1 MRISVAP
8 AFKQVPASNKV
19 ALITALAAQPAV
31 TTLAVD
37 ATFQHYA
44 GGIWTSTA
52 CGECG
57 GRVQGGGM
65 RGGGDPH
72 SAAVLHLLLHGCTA
86 GSPVLL
92 PEPPPPPPQLAGT
105 APNHAL
111 LLVGYSTQTAG
122 QEHFLAKNSLG
133 AGWGEA
139 GFVRLAMAGDGAG
152 LCGMY
157 RAAYQPAAVVI
168 VGPGKPGNGNA

>member
-1 MRISVAP
+1 MLAESGPAPPVVSV
-8 AFKQVPASNKV
+8 
-19 ALITALAAQPAV
+19 
-31 TTLAVD
+31 
-37 ATFQHYA
+37 
-44 GGIWTSTA
+44 
-52 CGECG
+52 
-57 GRVQGGGM
+57 GGGCKGEGCEGEGIPTAQQCCTCSCM
-65 RGGGDPH
+65 AALR
-72 SAAVLHLLLHGCTA
+72 AVLSSCQN
-86 GSPVLL
+86 
-92 PEPPPPPPQLAGT
+92 PPPPPPQLAGT

>member
-1 MRISVAP
+1 MANLATVVSISNH
-8 AFKQVPASNKV
+8 ASRYWV
-19 ALITALAAQPAV
+19 RR
-31 TTLAVD
+31 
-37 ATFQHYA
+37 A
-44 GGIWTSTA
+44 GG
-52 CGECG
+52 G
-57 GRVQGGGM
+57 GA
-65 RGGGDPH
+65 RGWWRRQLCTCRRLPVCSF
-72 SAAVLHLLLHGCTA
+72 SAPGAEG
-86 GSPVLL
+86 
-92 PEPPPPPPQLAGT
+92 PPLPPQPAGT

-157 RAAYQPAAVVI
+157 RAACQPAADVA
-168 VGPGKPGNGNA
+168 VGPGKPANGNM